1 MKLTSV
7 FITALADFFAHQE
20 ENKLVWPSI
29 FIGLGAA
36 LYFSLSFE
44 IPYPFVA
51 GLSVFGFS
59 LYGAAFLWY
68 RRASDRE
75 IRFLVCLCAA
85 AVALVI
91 AGLAVSSFK
100 SWWVG
105 TPMVVDEIKRPVKIS
120 GVVDH
125 IERNDVSRTVRIDIG
140 EILIER
146 WSKEQTPKIV
156 RLTVRT
162 KVPELLKA
170 GDTVSMLAKL
180 NPAPAPVLPESY
192 DYARH
197 SYFES
202 IGATGFAVTPVTFV
216 ATASDEGFS
225 NGLENLRQAVSKRIE
240 KSVQGPSQGIVV
252 ALMTGERASI
262 SDEDWQSLRASG
274 LAHIISISGLHVAL
288 VAAPVF
294 FLVRLFL
301 AMIPAI
307 SLRMDVKKIAALAAL
322 LVCALYVGFVVP
334 SVPTTRALLMTGVA
348 LLAIMMDRS
357 PFSMRLVG
365 FSALLILIFSPE
377 SIWSVS
383 FQMSFAAVTALVVV
397 AGWMRPTWSAFYR
410 EGGVIRKGLL
420 WLGGALLTS
429 FVASLATM
437 PFVFYHFQQIVNY
450 SILGNMLAMPV
461 SGFLI
466 MPMVILSFVLMPFG
480 LESYSLEVMSFGV
493 DLLLE
498 IARFVEQLPY
508 AMISAHMVSPWFLY
522 LIVIGSLT
530 IILFQGAWRFVGVV
544 AILCGIGVGFIDVRP
559 VVLVSQ
565 DGQLVLIRDGDHGF
579 ISSNRSGRFLREAWQ
594 KQLGLTGDTD
604 VFPKEGRI
612 ELSSGGSIGCDS
624 RGCRIEVGGQ
634 RIAYGRSLDALANEC
649 TWANVFVSSSVVS
662 PQMCG
667 TVDVFDKR
675 SLRRQGAVALMPD
688 GQGWV
693 SAHQLRGQRPWT
705 QRSAYGTRTSGMSG
719 LKMPTRPESAHGQ
732 E

>member
-1 MKLTSV
+1 MKLTSA

-20 ENKLVWPSI
+20 ENRLVWPSV
-29 FIGLGAA
+29 FLGLGAA

-44 IPYPFVA
+44 IPYPLVA
-51 GLSVFGFS
+51 GLSVVVLS
-59 LYGAAFLWY
+59 LYGAALLWY

-75 IRFLVCLCAA
+75 IRFLVYLGAA
-85 AVALVI
+85 AFALVI
-91 AGLAVSSFK
+91 TGVALSSFK

-105 TPMVVDEIKRPVKIS
+105 TPMVIDEIKRPVKITGAIDHLEQDDAS
-120 GVVDH
+120 RSARIELSDNH
-125 IERNDVSRTVRIDIG
+125 IEGWRP
-140 EILIER
+140 
-146 WSKEQTPKIV
+146 EQTPKII

-162 KVPELLKA
+162 AVPENLKA
-170 GDTVSMLAKL
+170 GDMVEVLAKL
-180 NPAPAPVLPESY
+180 TAPPMPVMPGSY

-197 SYFES
+197 AYFES
-202 IGATGFAVTPVTFV
+202 VGATGFALTPLTLVESSPDV
-216 ATASDEGFS
+216 GFA
-225 NGLENLRQAVSKRIE
+225 NWLENTRQKVSTRIQN
-240 KSVQGPSQGIVV
+240 SVTGPSQGIVV

-307 SLRMDVKKIAALAAL
+307 SLRVDVKKISALAAL
-322 LVCALYVGFVVP
+322 LVCSLYVGFVVP
-334 SVPTTRALLMTGVA
+334 SVPTTRSLLMTGVA
-348 LLAIMMDRS
+348 LLAIMLDRS

-397 AGWMRPTWSAFYR
+397 AGWMRPTWSALYR
-410 EGGVIRKGLL
+410 EGGMIRKGLL
-420 WLGGALLTS
+420 WLGGAILTS

-450 SILGNMLAMPV
+450 SVLGNMLAMPV
-461 SGFLI
+461 SGLLI
-466 MPMVILSFVLMPFG
+466 MPMVILSYVLMPFG

-498 IARFVEQLPY
+498 IARFVESLPY
-508 AMISAHMVSPWFLY
+508 AMVSAHMVSPWFLY
-522 LIVIGSLT
+522 LVTSGALAV
-530 IILFQGAWRFVGVV
+530 ILFERKWRLAGV
-544 AILCGIGVGFIDVRP
+544 ALILCGVGVGFIDVRP
-559 VVLVSQ
+559 LAVVSQ
-565 DGQLVLIRDGDHGF
+565 DGQLVLIRDKDRGY

-594 KQLGLTGDTD
+594 RQLGLTDQTD

-612 ELSSGGSIGCDS
+612 DLASGGSIGCDA
-624 RGCRIEVGGQ
+624 RGCRIDAGGQ
-634 RIAYGRSLDALANEC
+634 HIAFGRSLDALAYEC
-649 TWANVFVSSSVVS
+649 DWANVLISSSVVA
-662 PQMCG
+662 PNMCSG
-667 TVDVFDKR
+667 VTVFDKR
-675 SLRRQGAVALMPD
+675 SLRRLGAVALMAE

-693 SAHQLRGQRPWT
+693 GANQQRGQRPWT

-719 LKMPTRPESAHGQ
+719 SKMPARPESARGQ